1 MLSAG
6 GKTSIVVNEEDQKGS
21 ENQPQTRP
29 LASWGAVAMQ
39 PVVGLKSERTSPYQT
54 PISLPDLG
62 DERVESQKNRNK
74 QKQQQQKKNKPQNKP
89 KGKSRQGMV
98 GSLLM
103 TGASLESN
111 RKYQLHTHKKDQ
123 NPSLLWF
130 CFRALWNTEM

>member
-29 LASWGAVAMQ
+29 LASWGAVDMQ

-54 PISLPDLG
+54 PISLLDLE

-74 QKQQQQKKNKPQNKP
+74 QKQQQQKKKK
-89 KGKSRQGMV
+89 KLR
-98 GSLLM
+98 
-103 TGASLESN
+103 AS
-111 RKYQLHTHKKDQ
+111 QD
-123 NPSLLWF
+123 
-130 CFRALWNTEM
+130 RAWWDHY